1 MIFQDTQLN
10 EIRILLHNISSFIN
24 MHLLIFNI
32 LISVI

>member
-10 EIRILLHNISSFIN
+10 EVRVLLHSISSFIN

-32 LISVI
+32 LVSVI